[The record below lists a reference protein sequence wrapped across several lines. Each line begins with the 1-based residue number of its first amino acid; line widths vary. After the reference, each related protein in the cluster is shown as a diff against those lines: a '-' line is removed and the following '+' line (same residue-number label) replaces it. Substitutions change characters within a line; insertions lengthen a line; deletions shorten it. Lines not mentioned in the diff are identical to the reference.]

1 MSFFH
6 IYALSKGLLSVKIG
20 QSLFLTQQPT
30 HLKCNRA
37 KKKQSFA
44 PQQKKAGQ
52 HRAINAAFQP
62 SSIQFG
68 LNQFFEHVLEQM
80 DILA

>member
-1 MSFFH
+1 M
-6 IYALSKGLLSVKIG
+6 IIK
-20 QSLFLTQQPT
+20 
-30 HLKCNRA
+30 

-52 HRAINAAFQP
+52 HGAINAAFQP